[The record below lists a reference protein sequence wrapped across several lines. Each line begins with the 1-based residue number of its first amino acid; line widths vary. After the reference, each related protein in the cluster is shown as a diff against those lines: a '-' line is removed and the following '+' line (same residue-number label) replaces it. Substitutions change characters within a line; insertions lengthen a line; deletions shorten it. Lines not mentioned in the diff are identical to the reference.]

1 MEKYEIITK
10 LKYKNLNKLS
20 NPYRYVSYY
29 YYYYYSYYS
38 YYYYYYYSV
47 TNLSPVVIFVLGP

>member
-1 MEKYEIITK
+1 MFKI
-10 LKYKNLNKLS
+10 S

-38 YYYYYYYSV
+38 YYSV

>member
-1 MEKYEIITK
+1 MGQLYIYAYI
-10 LKYKNLNKLS
+10 YIS

-29 YYYYYSYYS
+29 DYHYYYSYYS
-38 YYYYYYYSV
+38 YYYYSI